1 LLLSSSIPS
10 PLITALPFI
19 FLTNELHV
27 IPLATLQNG
36 QPTGIQI
43 AKHFFNPHIE
53 EIKQEFD
60 DVKAMGSAT
69 AEEWIK
75 GLEGRGRERRNYAVR
90 WERWEASGG
99 VARMHHI
106 GTNGI
111 QNPRG
116 NLAPIRYQQ
125 LHSPRHQQQMDT
137 FRCIKA
143 TMVSSTQTL
152 FNLLKRPNYLC
163 LLIRPLVSVNLNSSC
178 YKYHSTSTLIV
189 KHN

>member
-43 AKHFFNPHIE
+43 TKRFFNPHIE
-53 EIKQEFD
+53 DIKREFD

-75 GLEGRGRERRNYAVR
+75 GLEGRGRERRNDAVR

-99 VARMHHI
+99 VTRMHHI
-106 GTNGI
+106 GANGI
-111 QNPRG
+111 QNPER
-116 NLAPIRYQQ
+116 Q
-125 LHSPRHQQQMDT
+125 
-137 FRCIKA
+137 
-143 TMVSSTQTL
+143 SSTHSLSTTL
-152 FNLLKRPNYLC
+152 VAPAPATNGHISMYHGHNGIQHSNPFQPPQATQL
-163 LLIRPLVSVNLNSSC
+163 PLPSHSAFGECKSELFLPQVSQHLDANRE
-178 YKYHSTSTLIV
+178 I
-189 KHN
+189 